1 MLCTKLKTPI
11 LLAAVAVCSIT
22 AAEQQPPQTGTLWN
36 VSHVV
41 IKPDHAVTYRD
52 YLKKLSDGYKKA
64 GVQSFHVYVGMSG
77 NPLEYMVVRSVAN
90 YAALDE
96 GPILSK
102 AFNETERAQLNMQ
115 RDQCTDR
122 VRIAYERGVAAIG
135 TGSPRAYRLQLT
147 FRARQGMAE
156 TYANAI
162 KTELVPA
169 LSKVDG
175 LRYRIRRVEWGGS
188 RNEFMT
194 TTDVDKLA
202 ALDQPSPVVQ
212 ALGPDGA
219 TAWAKRIG
227 ELGNGV
233 EALIY
238 RHLADLSFTITAAK

>member
-1 MLCTKLKTPI
+1 MFSTKLKIPI
-11 LLAAVAVCSIT
+11 LLAAVVVCSMT

-36 VSHVV
+36 VTHVV
-41 IKPDHAVTYRD
+41 IKPDHAATYRD

-77 NPLEYMVVRSVAN
+77 NPLEYMLVRSVPN

-96 GPILSK
+96 APILSK
-102 AFNETERAQLNMQ
+102 AFNETERARLNVQ

-135 TGSPRAYRLQLT
+135 TGSPRTYRVQLT

-156 TYANAI
+156 IYANAI
-162 KTELVPA
+162 KNELVPA
-169 LSKVDG
+169 LTKVDG
-175 LRYRIRRVEWGGS
+175 LRYRVRRVEWGGS

-194 TTDVDKLA
+194 MTDIDKLA
-202 ALDQPSPVVQ
+202 ALDQPSPVAQ
-212 ALGPDGA
+212 AMGRDGA
-219 TAWAKRIG
+219 AAWAKRIG

-238 RHLADLSFTITAAK
+238 RRLADLSFSVPAAK